1 MIPLGKCLGVEIFSW
16 LQNGACL
23 QCSLE
28 VKDHLTAVLKTSLN
42 IRNLV
47 STRKFWILDNS
58 SDEMHIIFG
67 DDVNNLYNCI
77 GINLPRVS

>member
-1 MIPLGKCLGVEIFSW
+1 MFGCGDIFLVTKWRLSA
-16 LQNGACL
+16 G
-23 QCSLE
+23 SLE